1 MEVKLEQYKKLVNQI
16 QAYIELIEE
25 GNMTIDQVDSFQ
37 KDCAALNER
46 AIILKYKTF
55 ERFVKGENETP
66 IQEVTESRVDTTSEV
81 SAEIEEV
88 QETEEYEL
96 NFNLDAVEIE
106 TTEPEP
112 EPEPEIEAE
121 IKTEVEVEV
130 EAELEEEVEVI
141 EQEIL
146 PEPEVVSE
154 VQITEERKQIS
165 FENEAVVDN
174 SMATQF
180 EGSKIET
187 LVGAFGLNQKLRY
200 INDLFDGS
208 SELFG
213 DTIKVLDGLNTL
225 NEAKEKVGEIAAE
238 HEWDAE
244 EESVV
249 EFISILKRRY
259 A

>member
-1 MEVKLEQYKKLVNQI
+1 MEGKLEQYKKLVNQI

-55 ERFVKGENETP
+55 ERFVKGEDETP
-66 IQEVTESRVDTTSEV
+66 IQEVIENVVEPTPEV
-81 SAEIEEV
+81 SVEIEEV
-88 QETEEYEL
+88 PEVEEFEL
-96 NFNLDAVEIE
+96 NFNLEEVEVEI
-106 TTEPEP
+106 TEPE
-112 EPEPEIEAE
+112 AE
-121 IKTEVEVEV
+121 VETEVEVE
-130 EAELEEEVEVI
+130 LEEEIEEEIEIVAEQEVEVM

-154 VQITEERKQIS
+154 VQSTDERKEIS
-165 FENEAVVDN
+165 FESEPVEDN

-213 DTIKVLDGLNTL
+213 DTIKVLDGLTTL